1 MVPLPPQIIGLK
13 PHQVCICLLPFLFLP
28 SISSSQ
34 TPVPQLEWS
43 TYLGGGEIDWCR
55 DVIINSSGE
64 VIVTGFTTSSSWIQ
78 GGSDTDYNEYGD
90 AFVAVFSPGGQM
102 VWSSYLGGGHEDE
115 GFGVAVD
122 GNGNIYVAGATAS
135 PGWIHGGSQTTYMG
149 GGEDGFLVKLSS
161 SGQHIWSTYIGG
173 SEEDRCSDITIDSE
187 GNLVVAGYT
196 RSPGWAQGGYDL
208 NHAGGKDGFVVKLN
222 PSGTPLW
229 STYLGGEFD
238 DMAYGI
244 IADESGNIFA
254 CGSTGSD
261 GWVSGGA
268 RTSLWYWADG
278 FVAKITASGT
288 HVWSTFI
295 GGAIYDD
302 AQSIS
307 VTASGKIAVSGLTD
321 GNDWISGG
329 YDTSY
334 DGGASKQGFALVL
347 NGDSSTAWSTYVPH
361 IANYGPLKVAV
372 GSDENILVTG
382 FTEIDG
388 WPQTG
393 FDLAYGGLK
402 DGFIL
407 SLSPSGA
414 HVWSSY
420 LGGTQLDQSQG
431 IAVDPLGN
439 IYLCGETRSED
450 WISGGHGDLAMG
462 EGFLLKIGFDNNPE
476 TPTPS
481 ETPEPTE
488 TPSPS
493 STNTP
498 IDTPTEIPTSTQTPT
513 NSEPPSPSM
522 TPTESST
529 STPPPT
535 ATSTGTPTFT
545 TTQTPT
551 NSETPS

>member
-450 WISGGHGDLAMG
+450 WISGGRGDMANG
-462 EGFLLKIGFDNNPE
+462 EGFLLKIGFDNNPQ

-481 ETPEPTE
+481 ETP
-488 TPSPS
+488 
-493 STNTP
+493 
-498 IDTPTEIPTSTQTPT
+498 
-513 NSEPPSPSM
+513 
-522 TPTESST
+522 
-529 STPPPT
+529 
-535 ATSTGTPTFT
+535 
-545 TTQTPT
+545 
-551 NSETPS
+551 